1 MTLYLISLGLSDE
14 KDISLKGLEA
24 VKKCNEIYLENY
36 TSFLQVSKEK
46 LEKLYNKKII
56 LADRNFVE
64 SNFPLE
70 KAKKQNIAL
79 LIIGDVFSATTHIS
93 LLLEAKKNKIE
104 VKVIHNASVLTAI
117 GITGLSLYK
126 FGQVISIPSNYK
138 ETSSPYENFL
148 INHKNNLHTL
158 FLLDLDLEI
167 KDAINY
173 LISKGLDKKTL
184 CIACEKLGN
193 EKQKI
198 KAVAAEKLLKESFG
212 KPSCLI
218 IPSKLHFIE
227 EEALEQW
234 K

>member
-1 MTLYLISLGLSDE
+1 MTLYLISLGLNDE

-24 VKKCNEIYLENY
+24 LKKCSEIYLENY

-46 LEKLYNKKII
+46 LEKFYGKKII
-56 LADRNFVE
+56 LANREFVE

-93 LLLEAKKNKIE
+93 LFLEAKKNKIE
-104 VKVIHNASVLTAI
+104 VKVIHNTSVLTAI

-138 ETSSPYENFL
+138 QTSSPYENFQV
-148 INHKNNLHTL
+148 NYKNNLHTL

-167 KDAINY
+167 KDALNY

-184 CIACEKLGN
+184 CVACEKLGS

-198 KAVAAEKLLKESFG
+198 KTASAEKLLKEKFSQ
-212 KPSCLI
+212 PCCLI

-227 EEALEQW
+227 EEAIEQW
-234 K
+234 Q

>member
-1 MTLYLISLGLSDE
+1 MTLYLISLGLNDE

-24 VKKCNEIYLENY
+24 LKKCNEIYLENY

-46 LEKLYNKKII
+46 LEKFYNKKII
-56 LADRNFVE
+56 LANREFVE

-70 KAKKQNIAL
+70 KAKKQDIAL

-93 LLLEAKKNKIE
+93 LYLEAKKQNIE

-138 ETSSPYENFL
+138 TTSSPYENFQ
-148 INHKNNLHTL
+148 INYKNNMHTL

-167 KDAINY
+167 KDALNY
-173 LISKGLDKKTL
+173 LIDNGLDKKTL
-184 CIACEKLGN
+184 CVVCEKLGN

-198 KAVAAEKLLKESFG
+198 KAGTLEKLLKEKFSQ
-212 KPSCLI
+212 PCCLI
-218 IPSKLHFIE
+218 VPAKLHFIE

-234 K
+234 E

>member
-1 MTLYLISLGLSDE
+1 MLYLISLGLSDE

-24 VKKCNEIYLENY
+24 LKKCSEIYLENY

-46 LEKLYNKKII
+46 LEKFYNKKII
-56 LADRNFVE
+56 LADREFVE

-70 KAKKQNIAL
+70 KAKKQDIAL

-104 VKVIHNASVLTAI
+104 VKVIHNASILTAI

-138 ETSSPYENFL
+138 ETSSPYENFQ
-148 INHKNNLHTL
+148 INHKNNMHTL

-167 KDAINY
+167 KDALNY

-184 CIACEKLGN
+184 CIACEKLGS

-198 KAVAAEKLLKESFG
+198 KAGAVEKILKENFG

-234 K
+234 E

>member
-24 VKKCNEIYLENY
+24 IKKCSEIYLENY

-46 LEKLYNKKII
+46 LEKFYNKKII
-56 LADRNFVE
+56 LADRDFVE

-93 LLLEAKKNKIE
+93 LFLEAKKNKIE
-104 VKVIHNASVLTAI
+104 VKVIHNASILTAI

-126 FGQVISIPSNYK
+126 FGQIISIPSNYK

-167 KDAINY
+167 KDALNY
-173 LISKGLDKKTL
+173 LLSKGLDKKTL
-184 CIACEKLGN
+184 CVACEKLGSEN
-193 EKQKI
+193 QKI
-198 KAVAAEKLLKESFG
+198 RAASAEKLLKEKFSQ
-212 KPSCLI
+212 PCCLI

-227 EEALEQW
+227 EEALKQW
-234 K
+234 Q

>member
-24 VKKCNEIYLENY
+24 LKKCNEIYIENY

-70 KAKKQNIAL
+70 KAKKENIAL

-117 GITGLSLYK
+117 GITGLSLYN
-126 FGQVISIPSNYK
+126 FGKIISIPSNYK

-167 KDAINY
+167 KDALNY
-173 LISKGLDKKTL
+173 LISKGMDKKTP
-184 CIACEKLGN
+184 CVVCEKLGS
-193 EKQKI
+193 EKQRI
-198 KAVAAEKLLKESFG
+198 KVAPAEKLLKENFS